1 MNKLLNNIREVV
13 LKLNR
18 LKYCGYDIHPAAK
31 ISLGVRID
39 KSYPKGIH
47 IGEET
52 YVARGAYIF
61 SHDYCRALH
70 TDTFIGRRC
79 FIGANAIILPGV
91 KLGDNTIV
99 GAGAVVTKSFEGGVI
114 LAGNPAK
121 IVRKGITTKKYGMIQ
136 QNIDER

>member
-1 MNKLLNNIREVV
+1 MNKLLNNIRELV
-13 LKLNR
+13 LKINR
-18 LKYCGYDIHPAAK
+18 LKYRGYDIHPTVQ

-52 YVARGAYIF
+52 YIAKGAYIF

-70 TDTFIGRRC
+70 IDTFIGRRC

-121 IVRKGITTKKYGMIQ
+121 IIRSGIITRKFGMIKHDSEKQ
-136 QNIDER
+136 